1 MRILIVSDAWYPQVN
16 GVVRTLSTIADEL
29 RGMGHEVHVIGP
41 DQFRTV
47 PCPTYPD
54 IRLAVDA
61 PFKLPKLIDAF
72 KPDAV
77 HISTEGPLGYTA
89 RRYCRKKRLAF
100 TTAYH
105 TKFPEYIE
113 ARTCIPPAWTYRIMR
128 SFHAAAARVMVSTQS
143 IEGELVKNGFTNIVR
158 WSRGV
163 DTDLF
168 RPRDRAFKE
177 SFLADT
183 RPVALYVGRVA
194 VEKNISA
201 FLEMDFLGAQ
211 YVVGDGPQLKLL
223 RRRYP
228 DVRFVGMKTGQDLA
242 NYFAASDVFVF
253 PSRTDTF
260 GLVLLEA
267 LASGVP
273 VAAYPVPGPL
283 DVIGDA
289 PVGVLR
295 ENLSEA
301 ATAALALSPEDC
313 RAHALRYS
321 WRNSAEQFL
330 HNLVPVTGREA
341 TAGAEPSSLRAYP
354 VAPSNPS
361 PSRAGS

>member
-1 MRILIVSDAWYPQVN
+1 MRILIVSDAWYPQIN
-16 GVVRTLSTIADEL
+16 GVVRTLSTVAGEL
-29 RGMGHEVHVIGP
+29 KTLGHEVEVIGP
-41 DQFRTV
+41 DRFRTV

-61 PFKLPKLIDAF
+61 PFRLARMIDAF
-72 KPDAV
+72 IPDAI
-77 HISTEGPLGYTA
+77 HISTEGPLGVTA
-89 RRYCRKKRLAF
+89 RRYCLRRGLAF

-113 ARTCIPPAWTYRIMR
+113 ARTRIQPSWTYRIMR
-128 SFHAAAARVMVSTQS
+128 WFHSAAERVMVSTPS
-143 IEGELVKNGFTNIVR
+143 IEGELVRNGFTNIVR

-163 DTDLF
+163 DTDMF
-168 RPRDRAFKE
+168 RPRDPAFKQA
-177 SFLADT
+177 FLSDT
-183 RPVALYVGRVA
+183 RPIALYVGRVA
-194 VEKNISA
+194 VEKNIAA
-201 FLEMDFLGAQ
+201 FLDMAFPGAK

-228 DVRFVGMKTGQDLA
+228 DVRFVGMKVGEDLA
-242 NYFAASDVFVF
+242 NHFAASDVFVF

-273 VAAYPVPGPL
+273 VAAYPVAGPL

-301 ATAALALSPEDC
+301 AEAALALSHEAC
-313 RAHALRYS
+313 RTHALRYS

-330 HNLVPVTGREA
+330 ANLVPVTRKETAVSGAGAGFSSA
-341 TAGAEPSSLRAYP
+341 TAKRA
-354 VAPSNPS
+354 NP
-361 PSRAGS
+361 

>member
-1 MRILIVSDAWYPQVN
+1 MRILIVSDAWYPQIN
-16 GVVRTLSTIADEL
+16 GVVRTLSTVAEEL
-29 RGMGHEVHVIGP
+29 RAMGHEVHVIGP
-41 DQFRTV
+41 DRFRTI

-54 IRLAVDA
+54 IRLAMDA
-61 PFKLPKLIDAF
+61 PFKLPGMIDAF
-72 KPDAV
+72 RPDAI

-89 RRYCRKKRLAF
+89 QRYCRKKRLAF

-113 ARTCIPPAWTYRIMR
+113 ARTRIPPTWTYRIMR
-128 SFHAAAARVMVSTQS
+128 SFHAAAARVMVSTRS
-143 IEGELVKNGFTNIVR
+143 IEDELIKNGFTNIVR

-194 VEKNISA
+194 VEKNIGA
-201 FLEMDFLGAQ
+201 FLEMDFPGAR

-289 PVGVLR
+289 PAGVLR
-295 ENLSEA
+295 ENLAEA
-301 ATAALALSPEDC
+301 ARAALSLSPEDC
-313 RAHALRYS
+313 RKHALRYS

-330 HNLVPVTGREA
+330 HNLVPVAGTKTVTDSGAAASSAYPA
-341 TAGAEPSSLRAYP
+341 TAADPSATR
-354 VAPSNPS
+354 V
-361 PSRAGS
+361 GS